1 MSRTRVFTKMVAA
14 DAKYQPAVRIVFK
27 GKYQSDYFSL
37 KKIAEEDFDTNQT
50 DLGRKILCDW
60 LNQYREHKKN
70 GDAKKSQQMVLIL
83 RNGRKKLP
91 SKKGAENVG

>member
-27 GKYQSDYFSL
+27 GKCQSDYFSL

-50 DLGRKILCDW
+50 DLGRKIICDW
-60 LNQYREHKKN
+60 LNQYRESKKT
-70 GDAKKSQQMVLIL
+70 GEIKKTQQMVLIL
-83 RNGRKKLP
+83 REGRKKQRP
-91 SKKGAENVG
+91 QKGAEDVD